1 MPATINTQT
10 TFHAPVFSRLLKSF
24 IRSTPCIYRTTQ
36 SVDLQQQDSVNFDIV
51 EKTCGGNDMVYAIT
65 FAFIVLDF
73 VTGLIKAVSSGKFK
87 SSMMREGLFH
97 KIGEILCIA
106 LGILIQYAEGYLDL
120 GINLPVAGAI
130 CTYIVLMEIGSALEN
145 ICAINPDL
153 AASKL
158 LKIIGIGREESD
170 E

>member
-1 MPATINTQT
+1 
-10 TFHAPVFSRLLKSF
+10 
-24 IRSTPCIYRTTQ
+24 
-36 SVDLQQQDSVNFDIV
+36 
-51 EKTCGGNDMVYAIT
+51 MVYAIT

-130 CTYIVLMEIGSALEN
+130 CTYIVPMEIGSALEN